1 MKARNICT
9 IIITLI
15 PLTIFAQDIEHYSL
29 LSDSTIKGQQNIHIL
44 EFDLDEMG
52 ALFELDL
59 AWSDS
64 ILITTSEF
72 AESNQ
77 SLAAINGGFFS
88 IKDGGAVTYLE
99 YHGKQVSN
107 RSWRGDLPVEQKTNM
122 NAALILAKDGELK
135 IENIRSSTEYLN
147 SDEEQWVM
155 TAGPM
160 LIQSGIKSELL
171 NGSFTTKKHPRTCV
185 ALTTN
190 SLLLITIDG
199 RHEEARGAS
208 LTELQ
213 NFLINLNCIDA
224 MNLDGGGSTTLWMNN
239 EVINCPS
246 DNKKFDNKGERKVA
260 NIILVLSTI

>member
-1 MKARNICT
+1 MKVLRIYS
-9 IIITLI
+9 IIFSLLSLATN
-15 PLTIFAQDIEHYSL
+15 AQDIAHYNL
-29 LSDSTIKGQQNIHIL
+29 LSDSSLQGPQNIHIL

-52 ALFELDL
+52 VLFETDI

-64 ILITTSEF
+64 ILITTSYF
-72 AESNQ
+72 AESHQ
-77 SLAAINGGFFS
+77 SLAAINGGFFN
-88 IKDGGAVTYLE
+88 IKNGGAVTYLE

-107 RSWRGDLPVEQKTNM
+107 RSWRGDLPPGQKTNM
-122 NAALILAKDGELK
+122 NAALILTTDGELK
-135 IENIRSSTEYLN
+135 IEEIRSSTEYLN

-171 NGSFTTKKHPRTCV
+171 NGSFTTKKHPRTCI

-213 NFLINLNCIDA
+213 NFLINLGCINA

-239 EVINCPS
+239 EVVNYPS
-246 DNKKFDNKGERKVA
+246 DNKKFNNEGERKVA
-260 NIILVLSTI
+260 NIILIRKIQ